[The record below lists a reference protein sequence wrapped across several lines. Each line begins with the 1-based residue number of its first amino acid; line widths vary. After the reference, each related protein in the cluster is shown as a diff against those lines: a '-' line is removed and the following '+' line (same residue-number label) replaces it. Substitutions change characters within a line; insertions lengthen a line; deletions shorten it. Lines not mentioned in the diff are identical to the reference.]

1 MFDPF
6 MIYFGV
12 MSVVRIQLNV
22 FHMKSRGAENSS
34 LEHIPSRHYRTSH
47 LEARA
52 APGQVGQAE
61 DPGRPS
67 GWGKPG
73 AGWAHS

>member
-1 MFDPF
+1 

-34 LEHIPSRHYRTSH
+34 LEHIPSRHYRLQTSH

-73 AGWAHS
+73 AGWAH